1 MKNYENN
8 SRRSFIRKS
17 VSGAIV
23 FGVGLSIPDVFAL
36 PNHQKKT
43 IMSDQQKSTSKKVT
57 GIGGIFFKSDDPK
70 LMREWYAKNLG
81 IATTDYG
88 ATFDWLEKDDP
99 KKEGSTSWSPFKED
113 TKYFEPSKKVTGS
126 GGIFFKSDDPKLMR
140 EWYAKNL
147 GIATTDYGATF
158 DWLEK
163 DDPKKEGSTSW
174 SPFKEDT
181 KYFEPSKKDFMINY
195 RVEDLEGLV
204 EDLKSNGVTIV
215 DKIEDSPYG
224 KFVHILD
231 LEGNKIELW
240 EPAK

>member
-1 MKNYENN
+1 M
-8 SRRSFIRKS
+8 
-17 VSGAIV
+17 A
-23 FGVGLSIPDVFAL
+23 DAFAL
-36 PNHQKKT
+36 PKNQKKPN
-43 IMSDQQKSTSKKVT
+43 MNDQQKSPSKKVT
-57 GIGGIFFKSDDPK
+57 GIGGIFFKSEDPK

-99 KKEGSTSWSPFKED
+99 KKTGST
-113 TKYFEPSKKVTGS
+113 T
-126 GGIFFKSDDPKLMR
+126 
-140 EWYAKNL
+140 
-147 GIATTDYGATF
+147 
-158 DWLEK
+158 
-163 DDPKKEGSTSW
+163 W

-195 RVEDLEGLV
+195 RVENIEGLV

-240 EPAK
+240 EPKE

>member
-1 MKNYENN
+1 MKKHEIN
-8 SRRSFIRKS
+8 SRRNFIRKS
-17 VSGAIV
+17 VTGAVAISI
-23 FGVGLSIPDVFAL
+23 GLNMSDVFAL
-36 PNHQKKT
+36 PNNQKKPN
-43 IMSDQQKSTSKKVT
+43 MSDQQKSKSKKVT

-81 IATTDYG
+81 IETTDYG

-99 KKEGSTSWSPFKED
+99 KKTGST
-113 TKYFEPSKKVTGS
+113 T
-126 GGIFFKSDDPKLMR
+126 
-140 EWYAKNL
+140 
-147 GIATTDYGATF
+147 
-158 DWLEK
+158 
-163 DDPKKEGSTSW
+163 W

-195 RVEDLEGLV
+195 RVENLEGLV
-204 EDLKSNGVTIV
+204 EDLKNSGVTIV
-215 DKIEDSPYG
+215 DKVEDSPYG

>member
-1 MKNYENN
+1 MKKTENN
-8 SRRSFIRKS
+8 SRRDFIKKS
-17 VSGAIV
+17 VAGAV
-23 FGVGLSIPDVFAL
+23 AVGVGLNMSDVFAL
-36 PNHQKKT
+36 PNHQKKPN
-43 IMSDQQKSTSKKVT
+43 MSDLQKSQSKKVT
-57 GIGGIFFKSDDPK
+57 GIGGIFFKSDNPK
-70 LMREWYAKNLG
+70 EMREWYAKNLG
-81 IATTDYG
+81 VPATDYG

-99 KKEGSTSWSPFKED
+99 KKEGST
-113 TKYFEPSKKVTGS
+113 T
-126 GGIFFKSDDPKLMR
+126 
-140 EWYAKNL
+140 
-147 GIATTDYGATF
+147 
-158 DWLEK
+158 
-163 DDPKKEGSTSW
+163 W

-231 LEGNKIELW
+231 LEGNKVELW